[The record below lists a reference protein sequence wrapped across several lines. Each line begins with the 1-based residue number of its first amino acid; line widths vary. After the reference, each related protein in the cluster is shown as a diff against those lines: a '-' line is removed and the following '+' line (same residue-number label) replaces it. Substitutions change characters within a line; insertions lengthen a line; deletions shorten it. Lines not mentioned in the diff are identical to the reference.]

1 MDSEPC
7 SDEEYIHISA
17 PESPVFAS
25 DGGGIFSGS
34 QHFVVAGGTFNNI
47 TSYIPV
53 PAVPS
58 DIRMIPM
65 GDIDLQQQLQ
75 MNKESGVISWKGER
89 RHARRVY
96 SAKIDGRTSNMTV
109 RATKLKRCEW
119 TRDIALYMS
128 LRHSNILQL
137 WGGASAGNVHA
148 TVFHGDLVPF
158 KQFAARYD
166 HSPIMAIYTRAYYIS
181 EWKQTY
187 KDLISVPSLELKVGS
202 SSDFTLWV
210 RASTGRL
217 SVDFEPPDSDSEVSL
232 WDLRRILPTVPAT
245 NALLEANPE
254 AVAIDSL
261 TLEQYH
267 LICQSLVR
275 NRVNTLSLCA
285 TVSPGSIISGSSLD
299 EYGNCVVVAC
309 LTAESLWPSPWWT
322 SWGRQDGEVGED
334 GWTRYEAEDV
344 SGTEIHCCMRYFN
357 LQAWLSQA
365 NHVFHRRQITFNL
378 DDYVF
383 VLGVIFG
390 LTIPTIK
397 EGTPPGYLFLC
408 PPKSFETGP
417 LSFKWPDCPAY
428 WSLDP
433 SGAERL
439 SVEDAASLGFPPLQ
453 LSTMVEGQSWDDS
466 VYTGLNQFH
475 RAKGFDPES
484 QDVARHLGEPLYQVS
499 SERDPLFAY
508 VDDEDSSTAADDN
521 SQTTL
526 EENAP
531 VERDEGVDE
540 PTSIHDEDSA
550 ISQALKFTM
559 SVQLMLM
566 LFVVLCS
573 AYDVVW

>member
-1 MDSEPC
+1 M
-7 SDEEYIHISA
+7 
-17 PESPVFAS
+17 
-25 DGGGIFSGS
+25 
-34 QHFVVAGGTFNNI
+34 
-47 TSYIPV
+47 PV

-65 GDIDLQQQLQ
+65 GDIDLQQLLQ
-75 MNKESGVISWKGER
+75 VNKGSGTISWRGER
-89 RHARRVY
+89 RCARRVY
-96 SAKIDGRTSNMTV
+96 SAKVDGRTSNMTV
-109 RATKLKRCEW
+109 VVYQGDKAEEEW
-119 TRDIALYMS
+119 RRDIALYMA
-128 LRHSNILQL
+128 LRHPNILQL

-166 HSPIMAIYTRAYYIS
+166 HSLIMAAYTHAYYMA
-181 EWKQTY
+181 EWETRE
-187 KDLISVPSLELKVGS
+187 DLISLPSLKLEVAF

-232 WDLRRILPTVPAT
+232 WDLRRILPNMTAPNTLVEAGHK
-245 NALLEANPE
+245 AL
-254 AVAIDSL
+254 AIDSL
-261 TLEQYH
+261 TLELYH
-267 LICQSLVR
+267 
-275 NRVNTLSLCA
+275 RVCESVARDRGNSISPGA
-285 TVSPGSIISGSSLD
+285 TVSLGGVISGSSLD

-309 LTAESLWPSPWWT
+309 LAAKSLCLNPLFAGWR
-322 SWGRQDGEVGED
+322 RQEGEVGED

-344 SGTEIHCCMRYFN
+344 SGTEIHCFTRYYDG
-357 LQAWLSQA
+357 LAWLSQA

-378 DDYVF
+378 DNYVF
-383 VLGVIFG
+383 VHTVAFG

-397 EGTPPGYLFLC
+397 EGMPPGYLFLC
-408 PPKSFETGP
+408 PEKSFETGP
-417 LSFKWPDCPAY
+417 WSFKWPDCPAY

-475 RAKGFDPES
+475 RDKGFDPES

-508 VDDEDSSTAADDN
+508 GQSSLAPILWLKN
-521 SQTTL
+521 ESQSTM
-526 EENAP
+526 
-531 VERDEGVDE
+531 R
-540 PTSIHDEDSA
+540 IH
-550 ISQALKFTM
+550 
-559 SVQLMLM
+559 
-566 LFVVLCS
+566 
-573 AYDVVW
+573 